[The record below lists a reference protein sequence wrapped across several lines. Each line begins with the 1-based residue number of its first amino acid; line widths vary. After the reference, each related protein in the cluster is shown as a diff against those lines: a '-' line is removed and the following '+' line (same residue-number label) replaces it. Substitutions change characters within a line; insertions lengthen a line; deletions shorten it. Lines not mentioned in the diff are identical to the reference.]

1 MRLLARVA
9 SALAATA
16 AVAGILFG
24 VPIALVVLAP
34 PLIGRVVPEGMSV
47 VDLLLRPDD
56 GTLLMAFLALVG
68 ACAWFVLTVS
78 IVGELVAALT
88 HRSAP
93 RINLPGFGL
102 GRSIASALVAV
113 MLGAGPAV
121 AAPITSPEPVRSDA
135 VAAELVPV
143 AVARPDPEPT
153 GPVHVVVARDTL
165 WRIAETALGDPLRWR
180 EIYDLNAG
188 REQPDGGRLTEAS
201 LLGVGWRLLLPA
213 DAREVIRV
221 EPGDTLTGL
230 AAEHLGDP
238 ARADEL
244 FATNIAT
251 PQPDGGVLAD
261 PDLIHPGWALTLPE
275 GPLPHADPSLPAV
288 PLPDTDQSLPA
299 DPAPETTRPPDEAT
313 TTPPVPPAEPDE
325 ATIPVPGT
333 PQPQVPNP
341 DTAASTGAE
350 EAGPD
355 LSIAALGVS
364 SLIVGGMLTALA
376 VRRRRQLRHRPSRH
390 RIAVP
395 ADEPGRVE
403 WSAQHVAPSS
413 TTLHLDLALR
423 SLTHPDRDDIPVP
436 VLRSAR
442 LACTDALVTLAGST
456 SLPAPFVAVGD
467 HDQWRLDADE
477 PLPVPADEAAGC
489 CAPFPTLVSVAT
501 DDDRTLLIDLEQ
513 RGVLRIG
520 GNRAR
525 CVALLRHIAAELAT
539 SHTAEDTEVLLMGL
553 GDELP
558 ALNPEQLLVVP
569 DLPAAL
575 TEIEHR
581 TASLGAELQRLEIAS
596 AVEGRLR
603 DVAADSWLPT
613 VLLVG
618 TQPDQDERVR
628 LDALAAADPGSR
640 AVAVVVFDPAGAE
653 LHIGDDGLL
662 DLPDI
667 DDGPW
672 QAAQLTENAGT
683 HLAAI
688 LGSTAEPP
696 VPVGPAGNP
705 EPWASG
711 MQDDGSLDDPGDGD
725 GGMDVEI
732 PQPHHAEPAADP
744 DAARRLG
751 IVDHQDPH
759 LDDDLAA
766 WHATGPP
773 SVPMIAILGEPTVR
787 APGPLPTARPSWF
800 AEVLVYLALHP
811 VGVTTAKAVTDLWA
825 DGRRI
830 SSATIRHALYG
841 ARRWAGGGFGGDP
854 DATFVSGMQNDSS
867 YRLRGHLLDW
877 DLFRRLRKRA
887 QARHAAG
894 HPGAV
899 DDYTAALALIRGPV
913 FSGLRP
919 GGYAWLNNHDQRHD
933 LQIPGFIVDTAH
945 ELVDIALAAQD
956 TALARRAAEHARMV
970 DIDVAFD
977 RPLIDLMRIAHSE
990 DNRSELEMYATV
1002 LLDARGFDVPEELAP
1017 DSFAVLNDLL
1027 PAGLRRPR
1035 P

>member
-1 MRLLARVA
+1 MRLLSRVV

-16 AVAGILFG
+16 AVAGILVG
-24 VPIALVVLAP
+24 VPVALVLLTP
-34 PLIGRVVPEGMSV
+34 PLIGRVVPKGMSI

-68 ACAWFVLTVS
+68 ACAWFVLAVS

-88 HRSAP
+88 QRSAP

-113 MLGAGPAV
+113 MLGAGPAMAGP
-121 AAPITSPEPVRSDA
+121 AAAVTSSELVQSEA
-135 VAAELVPV
+135 VAADLVSV
-143 AVARPDPEPT
+143 AVARSKPEPI

-188 REQPDGGRLTEAS
+188 RQQVDGGRLTEAS
-201 LLGVGWRLLLPA
+201 VLGVGWRLVLPA

-238 ARADEL
+238 ARADDL
-244 FATNIAT
+244 FAANIAT
-251 PQPDGGVLAD
+251 PQPAGGVLAD

-275 GPLPHADPSLPAV
+275 AALPHTDPPLPAV
-288 PLPDTDQSLPA
+288 PM
-299 DPAPETTRPPDEAT
+299 PETTRPPDEGT
-313 TTPPVPPAEPDE
+313 TTPPVVPAEPDSDTNS
-325 ATIPVPGT
+325 APGT
-333 PQPQVPNP
+333 PRHTQVPDP
-341 DTAASTGAE
+341 DSAASTGAE

-364 SLIVGGMLTALA
+364 SLVVGGMLTALA
-376 VRRRRQLRHRPSRH
+376 VRRRRQLRLRPSRH

-403 WSAQHVAPSS
+403 WSAQHIAPPSS
-413 TTLHLDLALR
+413 TLHLDLALR
-423 SLTHPDRDDIPVP
+423 SLSHPVRGDIPVP
-436 VLRSAR
+436 VLLSAR
-442 LACTDALVTLAGST
+442 LAGTDALVTLAGST
-456 SLPAPFVAVGD
+456 SLPAPFVAVGE

-477 PLPVPADEAAGC
+477 PLPVPAEEAAGC

-520 GNRAR
+520 GDRAR

-539 SHTAEDTEVLLMGL
+539 SHTAEDTEVLLVGL

-558 ALNPEQLLVVP
+558 ALNPEQLLLVP

-581 TASLGAELQRLEIAS
+581 TASVGAELQRLKIRS

-618 TQPDQDERVR
+618 HEPDQDERVR
-628 LDALAAADPGSR
+628 LDAIAAADPGSS
-640 AVAVVVFDPAGAE
+640 AVTVVVFDPTGAE
-653 LHIGDDGLL
+653 LRIGDDGLL
-662 DLPDI
+662 ELPDI

-696 VPVGPAGNP
+696 IPVGPAANP

-711 MQDDGSLDDPGDGD
+711 MQDDGSLNDPVDS
-725 GGMDVEI
+725 GGGAEVGI
-732 PQPHHAEPAADP
+732 SQPRQPEPAADP
-744 DAARRLG
+744 DAARRLA

-759 LDDDLAA
+759 LDDDLTA
-766 WHATGPP
+766 WHGTGQP

-811 VGVTTAKAVTDLWA
+811 VGVTTAKAVTDLWS
-825 DGRRI
+825 DGQRI
-830 SSATIRHALYG
+830 SPATIRHALYG
-841 ARRWAGGGFGGDP
+841 ARRWAGQGFGGDP

-899 DDYTAALALIRGPV
+899 PDYTAALALIRGPV

-919 GGYAWLNNHDQRHD
+919 GGYTWLNNHDQRHD

-945 ELVDIALAAQD
+945 ELVDIALATQD
-956 TALARRAAEHARMV
+956 TALARRAAEHARTV

-977 RPLIDLMRIAHSE
+977 RPLIDLMRIAHAE

-1002 LLDARGFDVPEELAP
+1002 LLDARGFEVPEELAP
-1017 DSFAVLNDLL
+1017 DSFVVLNELL
-1027 PAGLRRPR
+1027 PAGPRRPR

>member
-1 MRLLARVA
+1 MRLLSRVA

-16 AVAGILFG
+16 AVAGI
-24 VPIALVVLAP
+24 VVGIPTAFVLLIP
-34 PLIGRVVPEGMSV
+34 PLIDRVVPEGMSV
-47 VDLLLRPDD
+47 VELLLRPDD

-68 ACAWFVLTVS
+68 VCAWFVLAVS
-78 IVGELVAALT
+78 IVGELVAALA

-102 GRSIASALVAV
+102 GRSIASALVAM
-113 MLGAGPAV
+113 MLGAGPAMAVPTAAITSTGLIQSDGTADLISV
-121 AAPITSPEPVRSDA
+121 AAARS
-135 VAAELVPV
+135 
-143 AVARPDPEPT
+143 DPEPT
-153 GPVHVVVARDTL
+153 GPVHVVMARDTL
-165 WRIAETALGDPLRWR
+165 WRISETALGDPLRWR

-188 REQPDGGRLTEAS
+188 REQADGGRLTEAS
-201 LLGVGWRLLLPA
+201 VLDVGWRLFLPA

-238 ARADEL
+238 ARADDL
-244 FATNIAT
+244 FAANTAT
-251 PQPDGGVLAD
+251 PQPTGGVLAD
-261 PDLIHPGWALTLPE
+261 PDLIYPGWALALPAT
-275 GPLPHADPSLPAV
+275 PLPHADPPVPAV
-288 PLPDTDQSLPA
+288 PMP
-299 DPAPETTRPPDEAT
+299 EAT
-313 TTPPVPPAEPDE
+313 PPPAEETSTPTVVPSEPDSD
-325 ATIPVPGT
+325 ADSTLVT
-333 PQPQVPNP
+333 PQPTPLPVP
-341 DTAASTGAE
+341 DIAASAGAE
-350 EAGPD
+350 EAGPG

-364 SLIVGGMLTALA
+364 SLVVGGMLTALA

-403 WSAQHVAPSS
+403 WSAQHAAQTSP
-413 TTLHLDLALR
+413 TLHLDLALR
-423 SLTHPDRDDIPVP
+423 SLAHPDRGDIPVP

-442 LACTDALVTLAGST
+442 LTCTDALVTLAEST
-456 SLPAPFVAVGD
+456 SLPAPFVALSE
-467 HDQWRLDADE
+467 HDQWRLDADD

-520 GNRAR
+520 GEPAR

-539 SHTAEDTEVLLMGL
+539 SHTAEDTEVLLVGL

-558 ALNPEQLLVVP
+558 ALNPEQLLVVT
-569 DLPAAL
+569 DLTTAL

-581 TASLGAELQRLEIAS
+581 TASVGAELQRLEITS
-596 AVEGRLR
+596 VVEGRLR

-613 VLLVG
+613 VLLVA
-618 TQPDQDERVR
+618 TEPDQDERVR
-628 LDALAAADPGSR
+628 LDALAAADPGSS
-640 AVAVVVFDPAGAE
+640 AVAVVVFDPADAE
-653 LHIGDDGLL
+653 LRIGDDGLL
-662 DLPDI
+662 ELPDI

-688 LGSTAEPP
+688 LGSTADPP

-711 MQDDGSLDDPGDGD
+711 MQDDGSLSAPEDVDGSADTGIPEPRQPEPSADPG
-725 GGMDVEI
+725 
-732 PQPHHAEPAADP
+732 
-744 DAARRLG
+744 AARLLAT
-751 IVDHQDPH
+751 VDHQDPH
-759 LDDDLAA
+759 LDDDLTA
-766 WHATGPP
+766 WLDTGQP
-773 SVPMIAILGEPTVR
+773 SVPMIAILGEPAVR
-787 APGPLPTARPSWF
+787 APGPFPTARPSWF

-811 VGVTTAKAVTDLWA
+811 LGVTTAKAVTDLWS

-830 SSATIRHALYG
+830 SPGTIRHALYG
-841 ARRWAGGGFGGDP
+841 ARRWAGQGYGGDP
-854 DATFVSGMQNDSS
+854 EATFVSGMQNDSS
-867 YRLRGHLLDW
+867 YRLRGHLFDW

-894 HPGAV
+894 HAGAV
-899 DDYTAALALIRGPV
+899 DDYSAALALIRGPV
-913 FSGLRP
+913 FSSLRP

-970 DIDVAFD
+970 DIDAAFD
-977 RPLIDLMRIAHSE
+977 RPLVDLMRIAHAE
-990 DNRSELEMYATV
+990 DNRAELEMYATV

-1017 DSFAVLNDLL
+1017 DSFAVLHDLL

-1035 P
+1035 S